1 LLSDDAIVE
10 LNPFPNVF
18 ARVSPDNK
26 LKIVI
31 ALQKRGE
38 LVAMTG
44 DGVNGKIF
52 DIDYNLKTLTLD
64 LTSLCQRR
72 SRHQTCRRGCC
83 NGYSRNR
90 NYQTGSRYC
99 PS

>member
-1 LLSDDAIVE
+1 LFQSRAILGRELDLLSDDAIVE

-26 LKIVI
+26 LKIVT

-44 DGVNGKIF
+44 DGVNGKLYWQIT
-52 DIDYNLKTLTLD
+52 IGRHHSKLTVCL
-64 LTSLCQRR
+64 LPRCSC
-72 SRHQTCRRGCC
+72 
-83 NGYSRNR
+83 
-90 NYQTGSRYC
+90 YQTG
-99 PS
+99 